1 METTVQQTRTE
12 SYYVIRHKAS
22 GLFVSR
28 VRSHGSN
35 DGDYYDY
42 YLESDDIR
50 QLSNF
55 DGPYPFWLKGDQL
68 SGHADTNRGAKTFAA
83 ETRRIIDKLKKQERE
98 LNLDDAEYSDF
109 EVLKVQTIYEVV
121 GEPISVE

>member
-1 METTVQQTRTE
+1 METTLQQTRTQ

-28 VRSHGSN
+28 AGN
-35 DGDYYDY
+35 YGDY

-83 ETRRIIDKLKKQERE
+83 EARRIIDALKKQERE

-109 EVLKVQTIYEVV
+109 EVLKVQTIYEVA